1 MKGIHLNKSF
11 QINANFNNL
20 IKNLEQKD
28 EALFS
33 RKSFLEI
40 ILGLI
45 KEALMDLLNKTES
58 KKNKEKMAIMKNILI
73 DLKGNLKEIKIEK
86 EKKMKIYSNRKDE
99 KQLNLKHLIVNN
111 KKIRNRRRLNSDLSL
126 SSNTIITNEI
136 SFNKNNARE
145 EDIKIKNFILE
156 NQLIEIDNLT
166 KRLKYLIEFNKKPH
180 KIEDHFTEKII
191 KNKNDITDNLKF
203 ELFSIRG
210 QWKDVA
216 TKKNMQEE
224 RLVSLQSKI
233 NYLKENGKKMFKNNK
248 YVNTEDIIQEE
259 NFDNE
264 TIQDEIV
271 KKDENFQIKNNKG
284 NLEVDINNDDMK
296 NLKLDFGNIEKLL
309 KLNMNISVNINLN
322 KQYVNNHFNQI
333 NSKFFSDNY
342 KSKIND
348 EINDRDINNNNK
360 NNNI

>member
-1 MKGIHLNKSF
+1 M
-11 QINANFNNL
+11 
-20 IKNLEQKD
+20 
-28 EALFS
+28 
-33 RKSFLEI
+33 
-40 ILGLI
+40 
-45 KEALMDLLNKTES
+45 T
-58 KKNKEKMAIMKNILI
+58 IMKNILI

-180 KIEDHFTEKII
+180 KIEDHFTEKIN

-216 TKKNMQEE
+216 TKKNKQEE

-248 YVNTEDIIQEE
+248 YVNTEDIIPEE

-284 NLEVDINNDDMK
+284 VSKKIFNMTYRE
-296 NLKLDFGNIEKLL
+296 LL
-309 KLNMNISVNINLN
+309 KLNPNQTDNITFIIIKLDEYIN
-322 KQYVNNHFNQI
+322 
-333 NSKFFSDNY
+333 
-342 KSKIND
+342 
-348 EINDRDINNNNK
+348 
-360 NNNI
+360 

>member
-1 MKGIHLNKSF
+1 MRNLINQVKIKMKGIHLNKSF

-33 RKSFLEI
+33 QKSFLEI

-58 KKNKEKMAIMKNILI
+58 KKNKEKMAIMKNILV

-86 EKKMKIYSNRKDE
+86 ERKMKIYSNRKDE

-216 TKKNMQEE
+216 TKKIC
-224 RLVSLQSKI
+224 K
-233 NYLKENGKKMFKNNK
+233 
-248 YVNTEDIIQEE
+248 
-259 NFDNE
+259 
-264 TIQDEIV
+264 
-271 KKDENFQIKNNKG
+271 KKD
-284 NLEVDINNDDMK
+284 
-296 NLKLDFGNIEKLL
+296 
-309 KLNMNISVNINLN
+309 
-322 KQYVNNHFNQI
+322 
-333 NSKFFSDNY
+333 
-342 KSKIND
+342 
-348 EINDRDINNNNK
+348 
-360 NNNI
+360 